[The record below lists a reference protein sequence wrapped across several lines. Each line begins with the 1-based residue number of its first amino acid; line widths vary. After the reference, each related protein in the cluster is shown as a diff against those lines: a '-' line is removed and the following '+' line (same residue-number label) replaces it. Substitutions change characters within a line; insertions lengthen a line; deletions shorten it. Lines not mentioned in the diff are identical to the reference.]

1 MQITPSI
8 FLSSRLASPTS
19 MYRLTLYLPAGT
31 ARWRCLA
38 TQLWRCWALS
48 PCTQAQDLATDTQS
62 QLAHPVPR
70 QVLVLYSLGSDAS
83 SL

>member
-19 MYRLTLYLPAGT
+19 MYRLTLYLPA
-31 ARWRCLA
+31 A
-38 TQLWRCWALS
+38 
-48 PCTQAQDLATDTQS
+48 DTQS
-62 QLAHPVPR
+62 QLARPVPR

-83 SL
+83 SLWLTLIRRGMNAELANRNWNSTS